1 MPRPQQTMPRR
12 ICPLVLVSA
21 QCRDCR
27 ESHLF
32 SEKGAD
38 RWRIKSE
45 AEYAHVEPLLAYF
58 LGLLVWVRGS
68 ERSVQCSASTSQP
81 LQLHRAPRHP
91 GLETCSAYA
100 TQRKFNIILIHAVSV
115 SGLQLLS
122 DTAYYSLRSMPIYPN
137 VVSTNRTRPHC

>member
-1 MPRPQQTMPRR
+1 MLLKTLKISIKVFIIFRMPRPQQTMPRR

-68 ERSVQCSASTSQP
+68 ERSVQCSGEVFS
-81 LQLHRAPRHP
+81 
-91 GLETCSAYA
+91 
-100 TQRKFNIILIHAVSV
+100 
-115 SGLQLLS
+115 
-122 DTAYYSLRSMPIYPN
+122 
-137 VVSTNRTRPHC
+137 

>member
-1 MPRPQQTMPRR
+1 
-12 ICPLVLVSA
+12 VLT
-21 QCRDCR
+21 D
-27 ESHLF
+27 E
-32 SEKGAD
+32 
-38 RWRIKSE
+38 RIKSE
-45 AEYAHVEPLLAYF
+45 AEYAHAEPLLAYF

-122 DTAYYSLRSMPIYPN
+122 DTACIL
-137 VVSTNRTRPHC
+137 

>member
-1 MPRPQQTMPRR
+1 MLY
-12 ICPLVLVSA
+12 LVA
-21 QCRDCR
+21 
-27 ESHLF
+27 
-32 SEKGAD
+32 A
-38 RWRIKSE
+38 
-45 AEYAHVEPLLAYF
+45 
-58 LGLLVWVRGS
+58 
-68 ERSVQCSASTSQP
+68 ASTSQP

-137 VVSTNRTRPHC
+137 VVSTNSSPLLTQSQPSQIDFNFN